1 MKKKIIMIKPLVS
14 KGNDIIKEENNLH
27 LKIENDYKKE
37 IKKTYLKNRNKLL
50 LTHSEPTSIKNTLK
64 ISKYPIDKKS
74 YESQLKSFE
83 ESKSVKDNDNEDDIY
98 YNEDNIIQLGDN
110 Y

>member
-1 MKKKIIMIKPLVS
+1 M
-14 KGNDIIKEENNLH
+14 
-27 LKIENDYKKE
+27 
-37 IKKTYLKNRNKLL
+37 

-98 YNEDNIIQLGDN
+98 YNEDNIIQLGDKYSKKLFLEAYKTITLN
-110 Y
+110 DIKEKKIKEKMICGLNINMFI